1 MKNVLLSVLVAMT
14 HSLVFAQATTDGAG
28 AAPATAQQPNFLSMM
43 MPFAIIMFIFYF
55 LMIRPQK
62 KKMEQETKFIN
73 ALKKGDEVYT
83 RSGLLGTI
91 YGLAD
96 KIVTLEVA
104 DGVKLKVLKSQIAG
118 DSKALL
124 STTPEVVGPKKS

>member
-1 MKNVLLSVLVAMT
+1 MKNVITLVFLSVTQSM
-14 HSLVFAQATTDGAG
+14 VFAQDA
-28 AAPATAQQPNFLSMM
+28 AAPAAAAQQPSFLSMM

-62 KKMEQETKFIN
+62 KKLEQETKFLN

-83 RSGLLGTI
+83 RAGLIGTI

-104 DGVKLKVLKSQIAG
+104 EGIKLKVLKSQVAG
-118 DSKALL
+118 DAKTLFN
-124 STTPEVVGPKKS
+124 PEVLPAKK